1 MSIIYLTMADVVAIH
16 ARQLELF
23 AGADGVRDAGLIEA
37 ALQRPQSG
45 YYSDI
50 VEEAAA
56 LWESL
61 SMNHGF
67 VDGNKRIGFAAAY
80 TFLALNEVIVEG
92 GGDEPADFV
101 LKAMFDGTFN
111 KDSIEDWLHRH
122 IKK

>member
-1 MSIIYLTMADVVAIH
+1 MADVLAIH
-16 ARQLELF
+16 DRQLELF
-23 AGADGVRDAGLIEA
+23 GGAEGVRDAGLIEA

-67 VDGNKRIGFAAAY
+67 VDGNKRIGYAATY
-80 TFLALNEVIVEG
+80 TFLALNGVVIE
-92 GGDEPADFV
+92 GDENDPADFA
-101 LKAMFDGTFN
+101 LTALADGTFN
-111 KDSIEDWLHRH
+111 KDTIEDWLHRH
-122 IKK
+122 LPK